1 MHLHICHPRTN
12 EETILPL
19 LLTWRA
25 TSSCQRGSTME
36 NDHAAPAVF
45 FFLLLFFSHCPSHRA
60 ASSSL
65 LLPPRS
71 ITMEAD
77 EDADSDSL
85 GALPCPPPQCPS
97 PPSPWGRRGA
107 APRSPPRTSHVT
119 ASPRASALPPTAT
132 PPCAR
137 TRSTSPAQAPAPTR
151 PHARADPWA
160 PASPSPTPARGAPRT
175 PDPPPLKSVKHRVVP
190 NAAVQRGRR

>member
-1 MHLHICHPRTN
+1 
-12 EETILPL
+12 
-19 LLTWRA
+19 
-25 TSSCQRGSTME
+25 ME

-45 FFLLLFFSHCPSHRA
+45 FFLLFFSHCPSHRA

-85 GALPCPPPQCPS
+85 GALSCPPQCPS

-107 APRSPPRTSHVT
+107 APRSPPQISHVT
-119 ASPRASALPPTAT
+119 ASP
-132 PPCAR
+132 
-137 TRSTSPAQAPAPTR
+137 
-151 PHARADPWA
+151 H
-160 PASPSPTPARGAPRT
+160 
-175 PDPPPLKSVKHRVVP
+175 VHHHRVHVL
-190 NAAVQRGRR
+190 VQRLLLRLRLQLDLTLTLTHGRPRLLLQRRRGGLLAPQIHPP